1 MPPITFRTVLHV
13 LLASL
18 VVGMVMAWFEVQPR
32 DILRWITGNVG
43 DVISNAQA
51 WIGWAIKYV
60 LLGAVIVVPIWLL
73 TYLVQFLRRR

>member
-1 MPPITFRTVLHV
+1 MPPITFRTVLNV

-18 VVGMVMAWFEVQPR
+18 VVGMAMAWFEIQPR
-32 DILRWITGNVG
+32 DILRWVTGNV
-43 DVISNAQA
+43 DEALANAQA

-73 TYLVQFLRRR
+73 TYLFQFLRRR

>member
-13 LLASL
+13 LVASL
-18 VVGMVMAWFEVQPR
+18 VVGMVMAYFEIQPA
-32 DILRWITGNVG
+32 DILRWITGNV
-43 DVISNAQA
+43 DEALASAQA

-73 TYLVQFLRRR
+73 SYLFQFLRRR